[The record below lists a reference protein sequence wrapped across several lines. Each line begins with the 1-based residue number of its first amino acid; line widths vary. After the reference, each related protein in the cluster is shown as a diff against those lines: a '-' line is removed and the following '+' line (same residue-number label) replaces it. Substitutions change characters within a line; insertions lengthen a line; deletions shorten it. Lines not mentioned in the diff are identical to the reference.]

1 MKAKHLNIALV
12 GILLSLT
19 SSATADNVKHESV
32 ISELFEQVSGLVPC
46 AIPSSDFVPSSDEPR
61 NDCLS
66 ISPKPTKPR
75 FAICLRSWRD
85 RWIGHR
91 NEIRASLSL

>member
-12 GILLSLT
+12 GVLLSLT

-46 AIPSSDFVPSSDEPR
+46 AIPSGDFVPSSDEPR

-66 ISPKPTKPR
+66 HISQADKTK
-75 FAICLRSWRD
+75 IRD
-85 RWIGHR
+85 LPPIM
-91 NEIRASLSL
+91 A